1 MYQEDLLVEGTATH
15 YSILARKIPR
25 TEGPGRLQ
33 SMGLQRVRHNW
44 NNWAQTQHTHTH
56 TASLFFLELVVNY
69 ERKIKLCTKYRND
82 QDATYLGLLPL
93 PSLQGDAGIFN
104 VQGTGAGG
112 QNVAGLIQTGEG
124 SERIADVPNTSS
136 PGEGTWELL
145 LKGINLQLVDK

>member
-1 MYQEDLLVEGTATH
+1 MHIECPPPHT
-15 YSILARKIPR
+15 
-25 TEGPGRLQ
+25 
-33 SMGLQRVRHNW
+33 
-44 NNWAQTQHTHTH
+44 HTHTH